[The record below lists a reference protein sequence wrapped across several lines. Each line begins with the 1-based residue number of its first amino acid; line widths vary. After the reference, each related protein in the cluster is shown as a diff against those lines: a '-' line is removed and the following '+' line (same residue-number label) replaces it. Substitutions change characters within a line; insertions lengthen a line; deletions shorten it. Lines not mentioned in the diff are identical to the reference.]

1 MRRILTCFCA
11 VLVLTGCASSS
22 GGEMNRALAL
32 RGKLLKGES
41 WGFQTEISADFGEKV
56 YDFGMDCQADNKG
69 NVAFTVTAPETI
81 SGITGEISAQGG
93 NLTYDG
99 TALAFDLLADGRLS
113 PVSGP
118 WVLVSALRGGSITG
132 VGEQDGRLVLNVND
146 SYEDDA
152 LTLDVTLDENDLP
165 ARAEIFCQGKRI
177 LSMTLKNVVIS

>member
-32 RGKLLKGES
+32 RGKLLKAEAWS
-41 WGFQTEISADFGEKV
+41 FQAELTADFGEKV
-56 YDFGMDCQADNKG
+56 YDFGMDCQADDKG

-81 SGITGEISAQGG
+81 SGITGEISAQEGK
-93 NLTYDG
+93 LTFDG
-99 TALAFDLLADGRLS
+99 TALDFGLLANGRLS

-132 VGEQDGRLVLNVND
+132 VGTQDGRLVLNVND

>member
-32 RGKLLKGES
+32 RGKLLKAES
-41 WGFQTEISADFGEKV
+41 WNFQAEVSADFGEKV
-56 YDFGMDCQADNKG
+56 YDFGMDCQADDKG

-93 NLTYDG
+93 KLTFDG
-99 TALAFDLLADGRLS
+99 TALDFGLLADGRLS

>member
-32 RGKLLKGES
+32 RGKLLKAES
-41 WGFQTEISADFGEKV
+41 WGFQAEISADFGEKV
-56 YDFGMDCQADNKG
+56 YDFGMDCQADDKG

-93 NLTYDG
+93 KLTFDG
-99 TALAFDLLADGRLS
+99 TALDFGLLADGRLS
-113 PVSGP
+113 PVSAP
-118 WVLVSALRGGSITG
+118 WVLRGGSITG

-146 SYEDDA
+146 SYKDDA